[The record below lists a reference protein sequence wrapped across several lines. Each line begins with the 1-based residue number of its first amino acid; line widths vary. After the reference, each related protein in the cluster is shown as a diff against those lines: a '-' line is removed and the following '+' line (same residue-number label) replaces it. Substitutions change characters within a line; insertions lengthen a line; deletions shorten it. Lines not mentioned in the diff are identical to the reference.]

1 MNLKEFFL
9 QHPRAALGFSGGV
22 DSAFLLAM
30 AVKYGADV
38 QPYFIKTVFQP
49 AFELEDARRL
59 TKELGKELIVVEYDI
74 LRDKEIS
81 FNPANRCYYCKKTL
95 FSVLKE
101 KALKDGYTLLLDGSN
116 ASDDASDRP
125 GMRAAHELEVLSPLR
140 DCGLTKKEIRKLS
153 REEDLFTWDK
163 PSYACL
169 ATRIPAGTVIRA
181 ETLEKIEQA
190 EEKLKEAGFRDF
202 RVRLFHGAA
211 RIQVTE
217 GQMMELLEKKE
228 RVTEF
233 LSPYFR
239 DVFLDL
245 QPRQSEFI
253 NVCSVSSDRT
263 AIF

>member
-81 FNPANRCYYCKKTL
+81 SNPANRCYYCKKTL

-101 KALKDGYTLLLDGSN
+101 N
-116 ASDDASDRP
+116 A
-125 GMRAAHELEVLSPLR
+125 
-140 DCGLTKKEIRKLS
+140 
-153 REEDLFTWDK
+153 DK
-163 PSYACL
+163 SYSFIVIPS
-169 ATRIPAGTVIRA
+169 
-181 ETLEKIEQA
+181 
-190 EEKLKEAGFRDF
+190 
-202 RVRLFHGAA
+202 
-211 RIQVTE
+211 
-217 GQMMELLEKKE
+217 
-228 RVTEF
+228 
-233 LSPYFR
+233 LSPYNR
-239 DVFLDL
+239 N
-245 QPRQSEFI
+245 I
-253 NVCSVSSDRT
+253 NPKKGPLPWNYRSY
-263 AIF
+263 